1 MDSGLIAPND
11 QYFAQVTATTFGN
24 SVQTNLANLRVMSGD
39 ILVIANETAS
49 PSTFSPDEDGVND
62 TTNISYTLSDLR
74 GSTFALVS
82 IDVFA
87 DQAGTART
95 RRLVT
100 NVSRPTDNS
109 LQSQVWDGKNDL
121 GQTIPNGDYF
131 YQITGADSFGLVTK
145 TGLDNQHKIAVQQNV
160 IGINNV
166 SANPAS
172 FSPDGDGIEDVTAI
186 SYLVSDTLSPY
197 PVTVDVKIF
206 SDQTGTQ
213 LVRYLVRGATIAA
226 GMNQVHTWTGT
237 NDSGQNVADGTYFFQ
252 VKAVDSLGYSAQT
265 VISNATKITVNGLY
279 VFAISNTPDP
289 FSPNGDGLEDDT
301 AFDSLSLRMLTSA

>member
-1 MDSGLIAPND
+1 MRSLVTSTFRPTGVSTDVWNGVMDSGLIAPND

-145 TGLDNQHKIAVQQNV
+145 TGLDNQH
-160 IGINNV
+160 
-166 SANPAS
+166 
-172 FSPDGDGIEDVTAI
+172 
-186 SYLVSDTLSPY
+186 
-197 PVTVDVKIF
+197 
-206 SDQTGTQ
+206 
-213 LVRYLVRGATIAA
+213 
-226 GMNQVHTWTGT
+226 
-237 NDSGQNVADGTYFFQ
+237 
-252 VKAVDSLGYSAQT
+252 
-265 VISNATKITVNGLY
+265 
-279 VFAISNTPDP
+279 
-289 FSPNGDGLEDDT
+289 
-301 AFDSLSLRMLTSA
+301 